1 MTIRRINYTDR
12 HRIDKGD
19 VQIRLVNPN
28 LVPVAFTADLALPTQ
43 KLPGDARIFIEAYR
57 QTTRMRFDFGTVA
70 SPGFPGGSATLTE
83 FSNTDAVLFA
93 VKVTG
98 VTGNVAGILLA
109 DRDGIS
115 ATSADDKN
123 HKEPLLPADSADLG
137 QELWRLDFANSG
149 PVLLFNSRLAD
160 WRSVA
165 ADPQI
170 KAVTYAAILRTVLAR
185 ILILDNW
192 VEDEDEDRNDW
203 HAKWLAFAKGLPG
216 VAELEA
222 DPTPADKWEWIETAA
237 AAFARNRVLLSHSG
251 LSIQE

>member
-12 HRIDKGD
+12 YRIDKGD
-19 VQIRLVNPN
+19 VRIRLVDPN
-28 LVPVAFTADLALPTQ
+28 AVPVAFTADLTLPTE
-43 KLPGDARIFIEAYR
+43 KLPGDARIFVEAYR
-57 QTTRMRFDFGTVA
+57 QTTRMRFEFGTVA

-98 VTGNVAGILLA
+98 VTGNVAGMLLA

-115 ATSADDKN
+115 ATSSDDKDQ
-123 HKEPLLPADSADLG
+123 KEPLLPADCADLG
-137 QELWRLDFANSG
+137 QEVWRLDFENNG
-149 PVLLFNSRLAD
+149 PVLVFNSRLAD

-170 KAVTYAAILRTVLAR
+170 KAVTYAAILRMVLAR

-203 HAKWLAFAKGLPG
+203 HAKWLAFAKRLPG
-216 VAELEA
+216 VADLEA
-222 DPTPADKWEWIETAA
+222 DPTPADKWEWIEMVA
-237 AAFARNRVLLSHSG
+237 AAFAQNRGLLTHSG
-251 LSIQE
+251 LSVQE